1 MMLVVIAKTRYEVC
15 AITGADEVEA
25 VALEFL
31 VGAPPNMRASARGM
45 FQLFERYAALGR
57 QGLTSPLFHE
67 AGADGRIWE
76 FVKGQLRVYCFKDD
90 NGLVILT
97 HGAVKRT
104 QVTAKADLDRA
115 MRMRDSYLTAKAQ
128 GRLTREEW
136 RSDDR

>member
-1 MMLVVIAKTRYEVC
+1 
-15 AITGADEVEA
+15 
-25 VALEFL
+25 
-31 VGAPPNMRASARGM
+31 M

-104 QVTAKADLDRA
+104 QTTATADLDRA
-115 MRMRDSYLTAKAQ
+115 MRARAAYLSAKAL
-128 GRLTREEW
+128 GRITRQDW
-136 RSDDR
+136 RSDG

>member
-25 VALEFL
+25 AALEFL

-104 QVTAKADLDRA
+104 QTTATADLDRA
-115 MRMRDSYLTAKAQ
+115 MRARDAYLSAKAL
-128 GRLTREEW
+128 GRITRQDW
-136 RSDDR
+136 RSDG